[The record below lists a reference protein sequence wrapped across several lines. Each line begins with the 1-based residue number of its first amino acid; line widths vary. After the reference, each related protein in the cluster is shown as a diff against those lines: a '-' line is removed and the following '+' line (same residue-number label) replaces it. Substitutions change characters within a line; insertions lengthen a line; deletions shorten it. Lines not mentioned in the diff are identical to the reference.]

1 MCRDKIAALRRIVPR
16 RVWIFLALLVVV
28 FACVTLAQPRVLP
41 FAVHTIRAND
51 TMLRQAQALGATHL
65 VQVFSWSDI
74 QPSPER
80 WDWEYTDWLVHAA
93 DYYNLKIIAR
103 LDKPPAW
110 AVGDATAL
118 NAPPRD
124 VNAYTNF
131 VRRVA
136 ERYRGKIAAYI
147 IWNEP
152 NLAVEWGNQPPDARA
167 YAALL
172 RAASDTIRATDAR
185 ARVIAA
191 ALAPTNE
198 NSARAQDDRAYL
210 RALYA
215 AGARGTFDAL
225 GAHPYAFA
233 LPPDAPRDAN
243 NGLNF
248 ARLLDWRDIMAQNGD
263 AATPLWIT
271 EFGYPTAQPPGY
283 ENRVVN
289 ETQQAEYL
297 VRAYQIAR
305 DQMPFVQMFT
315 VWNIARDL
323 PPSDEQAG
331 YSLVRADGS
340 YTPAYDA
347 LRHLDKQAVISNLQS
362 RLTVHAPR
370 STFAV
375 LARDAIVHLGDS
387 EYPAPFVPLYGTHNP
402 SVDWKGEF
410 YLRDADLWGA
420 RAAQDWTL
428 YVELMQVNDFDS
440 RIWVNDVP
448 LAPPFLP
455 VEDFTSMWVTA
466 QFKIPASALR
476 VGANA
481 VAIRDGKL
489 LPPFQQLGF
498 TWDEFQFRNVRVMP
512 P

>member
-1 MCRDKIAALRRIVPR
+1 MRRVKKGVAARIVPR
-16 RVWIFLALLVVV
+16 RVWILFALLVGVLV
-28 FACVTLAQPRVLP
+28 LVIVSSPRALP
-41 FAVHTIRAND
+41 FAVHTIRADD
-51 TMLRQAQALGATHL
+51 TMLRQVHALGATHL
-65 VQVFSWSDI
+65 VQVFSWSEI

-80 WDWEYTDWLVHAA
+80 WDWEYVDWLVRAA

-110 AVGDATAL
+110 AVNDSNVL
-118 NAPPRD
+118 NSPPRD
-124 VNAYTNF
+124 LNAYTNF

-167 YAALL
+167 YAELL
-172 RAASDTIRATDAR
+172 RAASDAIRAADPN

-198 NSARAQDDRAYL
+198 NDARAQDDRVFL

-215 AGARGTFDAL
+215 AGARAAFDAL

-243 NGLNF
+243 YGLNF
-248 ARLLDWRDIMAQNGD
+248 ARLDDWRAVMAANGD
-263 AATPLWIT
+263 AAKPIWIT

-297 VRAYQIAR
+297 VRAYEQAR
-305 DQMPFVQMFT
+305 DQMPFVEMFT
-315 VWNIARDL
+315 VWNMARAV

-347 LRHLDKQAVISNLQS
+347 LRHLDKQPPIAKLQS
-362 RLTVHAPR
+362 LLTVHLPG
-370 STFAV
+370 STFDV
-375 LARDAIVHLGDS
+375 LARDTIVHLGDS
-387 EYPAPFVPLYGTHNP
+387 EYPAPFVPLYGTRNP
-402 SVDWKGEF
+402 SVDWKGAF

-420 RAAQDWTL
+420 RATHAWTL

-440 RIWVNDVP
+440 RVWVNDVP
-448 LAPPFLP
+448 LMPPFLP
-455 VEDFTSMWVTA
+455 VEDFTSKWVTA
-466 QFKIPASALR
+466 QFKIPAHALR
-476 VGANA
+476 VGDNA
-481 VAIRDGKL
+481 VSIRDGKL
-489 LPPFQQLGF
+489 LPPFQQSGF
-498 TWDEFQFRNVRVMP
+498 TWDEFQFRSARVVP